1 VTSTCDASSHPQR
14 KSLLLNETG
23 EESGPVDRTA
33 AGTPGEIERSLLDI
47 DFASLRRRAFT
58 PSPAAWEDQVLYF
71 LLVDRFSD
79 GNESG
84 GHRDNEGRP
93 ATVGSTPLYTP
104 GNPGRVSYEEWLKA
118 GSSWQGG
125 TLGGLRTKLG
135 YLKRL
140 GVSALWVSPIFRQV
154 AFKASYHGYGI
165 QNFLDVDPHFG
176 TREQFRD
183 FVQAAHDH
191 GIYVILD
198 IIAHHTGNVFSY
210 DPDRYPMGDP
220 AIGRFWN
227 DPRWDGNSY
236 AVRGFND
243 RHGQPTIPAEP
254 PHRARFETTWPDG
267 AVWPREFQNLR
278 MFRAKGHIT
287 NWDYPPEY
295 LEGDMFDLR
304 TLDLW
309 AEQEGQ
315 SREVS
320 SALACLVV
328 TYCFWIAYA
337 DLDGFRIDAAK
348 HMGIEALRSFC
359 DAIREFAQ
367 SVGKE
372 RFLLVGE
379 VSGGRINAWEVVQKS
394 GLDAALGIE
403 DVPGKLERMVC
414 GEGEP
419 ADYFSLFRNWVLDDQ
434 ALHRWYRNSVVT
446 LVDDHDQV
454 RKGLSKS
461 RFCQDAQSR
470 VFAFNVIALQLTTM
484 GIPCLYYGTEQEFDS
499 GGSASDSDVVLRE
512 CMFGGQFGGK
522 CTQGHH
528 FFDEERSFY
537 KALAALIKIRHER
550 TPLRRGRQLLHQI
563 SGDGAN
569 FGLPRLMGQ
578 RMRSVVS
585 WSRLFVDQEILVAF
599 STDPEQP
606 ISVYSTVGPRFRAE
620 GDRFSLIFWHAPHP
634 ATAPPSEITVERK
647 GQRLAARL
655 IVPPAGF
662 VMYEA
667 TTVLRSLSASRRAE
681 ALGLEEASV
690 IA

>member
-1 VTSTCDASSHPQR
+1 MSIPEGSSYAQG
-14 KSLLLNETG
+14 KSLLLNQAREV
-23 EESGPVDRTA
+23 SGPVDRSA
-33 AGTPGEIERSLLDI
+33 AGDRGEIERSLLDI

-58 PSPAAWEDQVLYF
+58 PSPATWEDQVVYF

-79 GNESG
+79 GKENG

-93 ATVGSTPLYTP
+93 VTSRGTPLYTS
-104 GNPGRVSYEEWLKA
+104 GNPGQVHYNEWLKA
-118 GSSWQGG
+118 GRGWQGG
-125 TLGGLRTKLG
+125 TLAGLRNKLG

-140 GVSALWVSPIFRQV
+140 GVTALWVSPVFRQV
-154 AFKASYHGYGI
+154 AFNASYHGYGI

-183 FVQAAHDH
+183 FVRAAHH
-191 GIYVILD
+191 EGIYVILD

-210 DPDRYPMGDP
+210 DADRYPTRDP
-220 AIGRFWN
+220 ASGKLWN
-227 DPRWDGNSY
+227 DPRWDGNPY

-243 RHGQPTIPAEP
+243 RYGEPTIRVK
-254 PHRARFETTWPDG
+254 PHDPARFDAVWPDG

-287 NWDYPPEY
+287 NWDYPAEY

-320 SALACLVV
+320 SALACLVL

-367 SVGKE
+367 SIGKE

-434 ALHRWYRNSVVT
+434 ALHRWYRSSVVT

-454 RKGLSKS
+454 RKGTSKA
-461 RFCQDAQSR
+461 RFCGNARSR
-470 VFAFNVIALQLTTM
+470 PFAFNVIALQLTTM

-499 GGSASDSDVVLRE
+499 GGRPSPSDLVLRE
-512 CMFGGQFGGK
+512 CMFGGKFGGK
-522 CTQGHH
+522 CTQGRH
-528 FFDEERSFY
+528 FFDEESSFY
-537 KALAALIKIRHER
+537 KPLAALIKIRHAHMS
-550 TPLRRGRQLLHQI
+550 LRRGRQVLHQI
-563 SGDGAN
+563 SGDGVN
-569 FGLPRLMGQ
+569 FGLPRLMGEH
-578 RMRSVVS
+578 MRSVVS
-585 WSRLFVDQEILVAF
+585 WSRLFVDQEVLMAF
-599 STDPEQP
+599 STDSEKP
-606 ISVYSTVGPRFRAE
+606 ICVYSTVGPRFRAE
-620 GDRFSLIFWHAPHP
+620 GDRFSLIFWRAPQP
-634 ATAPPSEITVERK
+634 AAPPPSEITVERK

-655 IVPPAGF
+655 VVPPAGF

-667 TTVLRSLSASRRAE
+667 ISAVRSLSASQRAE

-690 IA
+690 VV

>member
-1 VTSTCDASSHPQR
+1 MVSSNRVLTGSGTS
-14 KSLLLNETG
+14 
-23 EESGPVDRTA
+23 DRTP
-33 AGTPGEIERSLLDI
+33 GGGNGEIERSLLDI
-47 DFASLRRRAFT
+47 DFAALRRRAFT
-58 PSPAAWEDQVLYF
+58 PSPAAWEDHILYF
-71 LLVDRFSD
+71 LLVDRFSN
-79 GNESG
+79 GKENA
-84 GHRDNEGRP
+84 GHRDNDGRP
-93 ATVGSTPLYTP
+93 VTSGTTPLYTSE
-104 GNPGRVSYEEWLKA
+104 NPGRVPYDEWLKA
-118 GSSWQGG
+118 GGEWQGG
-125 TLGGLRTKLG
+125 TLEGLRSKLG

-140 GVSALWVSPIFRQV
+140 GVTALWVSPVFRQV

-198 IIAHHTGNVFSY
+198 IVAHHTGNVFSY
-210 DPDRYPMGDP
+210 DPDRYPMHDP
-220 AIGRFWN
+220 ATGQSWN
-227 DPRWDGNSY
+227 DPRWDGRPY
-236 AVRGFND
+236 AVSGFND
-243 RHGQPTIPAEP
+243 RHGQPTLPAQP
-254 PHRARFETTWPDG
+254 PDRARLNAAWPDG

-287 NWDYPPEY
+287 NWDYPAEY

-320 SALACLVV
+320 SALACLVL

-367 SVGKE
+367 SIGKE

-403 DVPGKLERMVC
+403 DVPGKLERMVL

-419 ADYFSLFRNWVLDDQ
+419 AEYFSLFRNWVLDDQ

-454 RKGLSKS
+454 RKGLRKS
-461 RFCQDAQSR
+461 RICENAQFR

-499 GGSASDSDVVLRE
+499 GGRPSPSDLVLRE
-512 CMFGGQFGGK
+512 CMFGGTFGGK
-522 CTQGHH
+522 CTQGRH
-528 FFDEERSFY
+528 FFDEESSFY
-537 KALAALIKIRHER
+537 KALAALIKIHHDRMS
-550 TPLRRGRQLLHQI
+550 LRRGRQLLHQI
-563 SGDGAN
+563 SGDGVN
-569 FGLPRLMGQ
+569 FGLPRLMGE

-599 STDPEQP
+599 STDPEKP
-606 ISVYSTVGPRFRAE
+606 ICVYSTVGPRFRAE
-620 GDRFSLIFWHAPHP
+620 GDRFRLIFWHAPHL
-634 ATAPPSEITVERK
+634 ATPAPPEITVERK
-647 GQRLAARL
+647 GQRLAAQL
-655 IVPPAGF
+655 TVPPAGF

-667 TTVLRSLSASRRAE
+667 ISALRSLSASQRAE
-681 ALGLEEASV
+681 ALGLEEASM